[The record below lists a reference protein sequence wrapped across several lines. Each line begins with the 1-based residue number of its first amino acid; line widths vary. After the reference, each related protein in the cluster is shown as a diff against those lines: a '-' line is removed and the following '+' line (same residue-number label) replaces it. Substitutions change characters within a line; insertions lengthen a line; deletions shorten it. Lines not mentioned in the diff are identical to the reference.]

1 MSKPNGGLFPIS
13 YKLVRSQR
21 RTVSIGVEPD
31 GSVVVRAPKRLS
43 TAEIDGF
50 VAREREW
57 IARKQALQRQRA
69 DAHPALSIRSGEGF
83 PFLGRTLTLVVSS
96 EARAVSLEGGVLVF
110 PRRLMDRGEAA
121 LKQWYRRQAL
131 ELLSARTAQIAE
143 AAGISYAAVTVT
155 DARHRWGSCGADGR
169 IHFAWR
175 LIMAEPAAIDY
186 VIVHELCHRLELNH
200 SDAFWCHVAALLPD
214 WRPRETWLKDHG
226 ALLRLL

>member
-1 MSKPNGGLFPIS
+1 MSTAKRPIVRGVAPPPPRAGFSEVEQQALALVDGLLPLTMGRRGVALPTVPADRYGEALAVIS
-13 YKLVRSQR
+13 AL
-21 RTVSIGVEPD
+21 
-31 GSVVVRAPKRLS
+31 SVV
-43 TAEIDGF
+43 
-50 VAREREW
+50 ER
-57 IARKQALQRQRA
+57 
-69 DAHPALSIRSGEGF
+69 P
-83 PFLGRTLTLVVSS
+83 
-96 EARAVSLEGGVLVF
+96 
-110 PRRLMDRGEAA
+110 DRGEAA